1 MNIWILNHYAITP
14 DLPGGTRHFDFG
26 KELSKRGH
34 NVTIFVSSFHYWLL
48 KEIKSYDNNNYI
60 IDNINDN
67 FRFVWI
73 KTFPYK
79 KNNWRKV
86 LNMLSYSW
94 RVYET
99 VKSLNLERPNI
110 IMGSSV
116 HLFAVLVSYF
126 LAKHFKIHFIM
137 EVRDLWPQTLID
149 MGVPRLHPFVI
160 FLSLLEKFL
169 YERTEKI
176 MTLLPEAH
184 EYIESLGI
192 SPGKVVW
199 IPNGVDLNRF
209 DVEIED
215 ALAGNNDE
223 FIMMYVGAFGIA
235 NNLDIAIDSA
245 DLLKDKYPNI
255 KFVFI
260 GSGQEKSRL
269 IERAKLLKLHNIE
282 FRDPIKK
289 DKIPEVVAKADILFF
304 NLENSLVFK
313 YGISSNKLFDYL
325 ASGKPIIFSSSA
337 VNNPIDE
344 AKAGITIPPNNP
356 QALTKTIVR
365 LYDMPKEEKQEMGK
379 RGREYVKK
387 YHNIPMLVDKLEKLF
402 EELPEKKNRKLS

>member
-26 KELSKRGH
+26 KELSKRGYD
-34 NVTIFVSSFHYWLL
+34 VTIFASSFHYSLL
-48 KEIKSYDNNNYI
+48 KEIKLHDNNNYI
-60 IDNINDN
+60 IDDINDN
-67 FRFVWI
+67 FKFVWV

-79 KNNWRKV
+79 KNDWRRV
-86 LNMLSYSW
+86 QNMLSYLW
-94 RVYET
+94 RVYKT
-99 VKSLNLERPNI
+99 AKSLGLEKPNI

-116 HLFAVLVSYF
+116 HLFAVLASYF
-126 LAKHFKIHFIM
+126 LSIHFRACFIM

-149 MGVPRLHPFVI
+149 MGIPKWHPFVI

-169 YERTEKI
+169 YKKTGKI
-176 MTLLPEAH
+176 ITLLPKAH

-192 SPGKVVW
+192 SLRKIVW

-209 DVEIED
+209 DVETED
-215 ALAGNNDE
+215 ASSTNNDE

-235 NNLDIAIDSA
+235 NNLDVAIDSA
-245 DLLKDKYPNI
+245 DILKNKYSNI

-260 GSGQEKSRL
+260 GSGPEKLRL
-269 IERAKLLKLHNIE
+269 IKRAELLKLHNIE

-289 DKIPEVVAKADILFF
+289 DKISEALVRADVLFF
-304 NLENSLVFK
+304 NLENSSVFK

-325 ASGKPIIFSSSA
+325 ASGKPIIFPS
-337 VNNPIDE
+337 NTINDPINE
-344 AKAGITIPPNNP
+344 AKAGITVPPDNP
-356 QALTKTIVR
+356 QALAKAIIKVHN
-365 LYDMPKEEKQEMGK
+365 MPKEKKQEMGK

-387 YHNIPMLVDKLEKLF
+387 YHNIPILVNKLERVF
-402 EELPEKKNRKLS
+402 EELLEKGE